1 MPRLG
6 AWGAT
11 AMIVSEV
18 VGVGIFLTP
27 LTMMRT
33 VGSPGAALI
42 VWTAMTVLSAA
53 GALCFAELG
62 TRFPRD
68 GGPYVFLREGF
79 GERTAFIYGW
89 MSLVVMD
96 PGLTAAL
103 AIGFA
108 QYLLIAVG
116 VDGRLIV
123 PVAIIGIIAFGL
135 LTMAG
140 MNVSARVLGWSA
152 AAKIVAVSVLVI
164 AGLTYTRQAPEQIR
178 DLAGFA
184 PSSLAPAIVA
194 AFFAFG
200 GWWDLGKMAGEFENP
215 RRTLPVALIAGVVLV
230 GIVYALVT
238 LAMMLSPAWTTGSSR
253 LLAVVVVIAVAGSL
267 AAVLLGAPRVYVAM
281 AGDHLLPAALARFDA
296 RRGSAPRATA
306 VQIVLACAYVL
317 LGTFDEIL
325 GYFVPAAVFF
335 LGLCVLALMVLPRP
349 TDATTF
355 RVPGH
360 PLPMVLFLVLIVA
373 MLGLFAA
380 GQPRQ
385 TALGGA
391 VVAAGIPIYSS
402 VVRRRDLRSA
412 SSARSA

>member
-6 AWGAT
+6 VWGAT

-33 VGSPGAALI
+33 VGSPGGALI

-62 TRFPRD
+62 TRFPRN

-103 AIGFA
+103 AIGFS

-116 VDGRLIV
+116 IDATFIV
-123 PVAIIGIIAFGL
+123 PIAITTIIGFGL
-135 LTMAG
+135 LTMVGVDA
-140 MNVSARVLGWSA
+140 SARVLGWSA
-152 AAKIVAVSVLVI
+152 AAKLAAVAVLVI
-164 AGLTYTRQAPEQIR
+164 GGLASARHAPEQIR
-178 DLAGFA
+178 DLAHFA

-200 GWWDLGKMAGEFENP
+200 GWWDLGKMAGEFDNP
-215 RRTLPVALIAGVVLV
+215 RRTLPAALIAGVVLV
-230 GIVYALVT
+230 GVIYALVT
-238 LAMMLSPAWTTGSSR
+238 LAIMLSPEWTTGSSR
-253 LLAVVVVIAVAGSL
+253 LLAVIVVIAVAGSL

-281 AGDHLLPAALARFDA
+281 AGDHLLLAALARFDQ
-296 RRGSAPRATA
+296 RRGSAPSATA
-306 VQIVLACAYVL
+306 VQIILACAYVL
-317 LGTFDEIL
+317 LGTFDQIL

-373 MLGLFAA
+373 MLALFAV

-402 VVRRRDLRSA
+402 VIRRRDLRSTP
-412 SSARSA
+412 SARRA